1 MSHVDAKFTDYKT
14 LTVEP
19 FNPLIG
25 ATIHGVDL
33 ASVHDEN
40 LRAELRRALVE
51 FQVLF
56 FRKQSLS
63 PEQQLDAAR
72 VFGDPDKAKAFFPR
86 LEGHTAVEKIE
97 THEGSTYKRV
107 ADEWH
112 TDITWSR
119 NPPTGTM
126 LYGRTIPAS
135 GGDTLWASGTRA
147 YDRLS
152 PALQVYLETLE
163 AVHSFEPSGWPDAF
177 LARENGAALY
187 AQARADNQPVLHPV
201 VRTHPI
207 SGRKILYVNPDF
219 TTKIKGLTRKE
230 SDALLTFL
238 FGQFEKPE
246 VQARLRWEQNT
257 VAVWDNRAVQH
268 RAVDDF
274 TGARLLHRVTF
285 GEDQAF

>member
-1 MSHVDAKFTDYKT
+1 MSHIDAKFADYKT

-33 ASVHDEN
+33 AAAHDET

-56 FRKQSLS
+56 FRKQSLT

-72 VFGDPDKAKAFFPR
+72 IFGDHDKAKAFFPR
-86 LEGHTAVEKIE
+86 LEGHSAVEKIE
-97 THEGSTYKRV
+97 TYEGASHKRV

-112 TDITWSR
+112 TDITWSS

-152 PALQVYLETLE
+152 PALQAYLETLE

-177 LARENGAALY
+177 LAQENGAALY
-187 AQARADNQPVLHPV
+187 AQARAANQPVVHPV

-219 TTKIKGLTRKE
+219 TTKIKGFTRKE

-274 TGARLLHRVTF
+274 AGARLLHRVTF
-285 GEDQAF
+285 GEEKAF